1 MKKFKKI
8 ANAVIVIF
16 IVITVAGIIYVLQ
29 FKEKTPPLREV
40 QKEIK
45 KPAVK
50 KLRFQKK
57 SPPNQYLKKE
67 KDRLKKLPSLSMIS
81 VMIWKR

>member
-45 KPAVK
+45 NRP
-50 KLRFQKK
+50 
-57 SPPNQYLKKE
+57 
-67 KDRLKKLPSLSMIS
+67 
-81 VMIWKR
+81 